1 MSDILFIVVAMVLLY
16 RDVEY
21 QDVDDIMDDNI
32 KSGRHKSKRCS
43 RVNSRPNYITSSTD
57 SKSNSRRNSLDN
69 TE

>member
-16 RDVEY
+16 REVEY

-32 KSGRHKSKRCS
+32 KSGRHKSKRGS